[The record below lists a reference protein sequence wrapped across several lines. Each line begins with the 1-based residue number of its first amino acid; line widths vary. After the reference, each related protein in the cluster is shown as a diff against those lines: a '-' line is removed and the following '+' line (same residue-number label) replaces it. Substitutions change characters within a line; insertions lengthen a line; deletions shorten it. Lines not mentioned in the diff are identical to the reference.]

1 MWLGQREKTT
11 IGRSSMLLTWKY
23 CKLMGLFCLVKA
35 LKIKASKLR
44 FKGRFLNYLTLYIP
58 DPKNEGVVSKPKA
71 KWQFI
76 EE

>member
-1 MWLGQREKTT
+1 MA
-11 IGRSSMLLTWKY
+11 
-23 CKLMGLFCLVKA
+23 LFCLVKA
-35 LKIKASKLR
+35 LKIKGSKLR

-58 DPKNEGVVSKPKA
+58 DPKNEGVVSKPKV